1 MPKESTNYNAWP
13 FQQNIESIP
22 TVCAAEQADEDA
34 RSPQSLATESKMKR
48 PPGNLGSL
56 FFQGRI
62 VLTEIK
68 PSKLSGEIL

>member
-1 MPKESTNYNAWP
+1 MAVPTERLIRAKGSAVAP
-13 FQQNIESIP
+13 APHMHASQNEK
-22 TVCAAEQADEDA
+22 AARQ
-34 RSPQSLATESKMKR
+34 
-48 PPGNLGSL
+48 LGSL

>member
-1 MPKESTNYNAWP
+1 MAVPIEHLIDEREQSAGEGARPTHHTV
-13 FQQNIESIP
+13 QNEK
-22 TVCAAEQADEDA
+22 AARQ
-34 RSPQSLATESKMKR
+34 
-48 PPGNLGSL
+48 LGSL